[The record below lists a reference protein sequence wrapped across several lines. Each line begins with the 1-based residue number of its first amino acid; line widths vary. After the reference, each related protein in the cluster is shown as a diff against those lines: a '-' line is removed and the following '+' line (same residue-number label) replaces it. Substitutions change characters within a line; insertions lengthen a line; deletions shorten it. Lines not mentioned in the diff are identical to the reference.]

1 MLDRKLYLIARGR
14 NWIVF
19 GLAFAVLASVLFA
32 VGNPGAA
39 VMPTLLALVSVP
51 GFRRAVRRLRQLQ
64 DEGRM
69 DRSWP
74 VV

>member
-1 MLDRKLYLIARGR
+1 MLDRKFYLIARGR

-19 GLAFAVLASVLFA
+19 GLVFAVLASVLLA
-32 VGNPGAA
+32 VGSPGAA
-39 VMPTLLALVSVP
+39 VMPTLMALVSVP
-51 GFRRAVRRLRQLQ
+51 GFRRAVRTLRQLQ
-64 DEGRM
+64 DEGKM